1 MSFLDSIKAGVEK
14 ANEAENN
21 IKQVNSLLSNISN
34 ELQAFTGKPINLNK
48 TISTAA
54 NIRKVAQAFEDPGTP
69 REFMD
74 SDQLS
79 LILDKQAHPV
89 AKWRQS
95 TGGLPCIITI
105 DGSEFICDDMEELAS
120 AMKLLLSSTNF
131 GKTLTKLMGG

>member
-1 MSFLDSIKAGVEK
+1 MSFLESIKAGVEK

-21 IKQVNSLLSNISN
+21 ITQVNNLLSNISN
-34 ELQAFTGKPINLNK
+34 ELQTFARKPIHLNK

-54 NIRKVAQAFEDPGTP
+54 NIKKAARAFDDPGTP

-79 LILDKQAHPV
+79 LIIDKQAHPV

-95 TGGLPCIITI
+95 TGGFPCIITI
-105 DGSEFICDDMEELAS
+105 DGSEFICDDIDELAS
-120 AMKLLLSSTNF
+120 AMKVLLSSINF
-131 GKTLTKLMGG
+131 GKILTNLMGG